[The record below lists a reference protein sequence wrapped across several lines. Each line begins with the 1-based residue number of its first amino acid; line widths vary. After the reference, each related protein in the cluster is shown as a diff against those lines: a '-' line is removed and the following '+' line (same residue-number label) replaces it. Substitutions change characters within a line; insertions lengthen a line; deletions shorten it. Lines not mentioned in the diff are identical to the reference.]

1 MRIVSEKSEADV
13 AHHHALE
20 RVEWRLR
27 ELAANLL
34 RIIRGAGKPYE
45 MMLQMAELVEAIQ
58 AYQAVV
64 GRAPWEE
71 FNRAVDVSRD
81 IKDMQHWNAEDR
93 HRDDAEHQIIQGVLQ
108 VVASRLVRQLNQGNH
123 RTGRDVRWPQGLRIL
138 PRQGSEG
145 PFEGPKGAAPPGIML
160 DRLSPIGFDR
170 SMATGR
176 TRPVLL
182 TCEYSG
188 RR

>member
-45 MMLQMAELVEAIQ
+45 MMLQMAELVGAIL

-64 GRAPWEE
+64 SLMGAREE
-71 FNRAVDVSRD
+71 FNRALDVSRD

-93 HRDDAEHQIIQGVLQ
+93 HRDDAEHQII
-108 VVASRLVRQLNQGNH
+108 
-123 RTGRDVRWPQGLRIL
+123 
-138 PRQGSEG
+138 
-145 PFEGPKGAAPPGIML
+145 
-160 DRLSPIGFDR
+160 
-170 SMATGR
+170 
-176 TRPVLL
+176 
-182 TCEYSG
+182 
-188 RR
+188 

>member
-20 RVEWRLR
+20 RVERRLR

-45 MMLQMAELVEAIQ
+45 MILQMVELVEAIQ

-71 FNRAVDVSRD
+71 FNRALDVSRD

-108 VVASRLVRQLNQGNH
+108 VVASRLVRQLNQETIGQ
-123 RTGRDVRWPQGLRIL
+123 GEMSAGLRAFESYRAKARKVRL
-138 PRQGSEG
+138 KGQRERRRQE
-145 PFEGPKGAAPPGIML
+145 
-160 DRLSPIGFDR
+160 
-170 SMATGR
+170 
-176 TRPVLL
+176 
-182 TCEYSG
+182 
-188 RR
+188 